1 MHVVRARG
9 RGARRAPREP
19 TGRPVDAH
27 TMARDVDDARDAGGA
42 RDARARGG
50 DDDGD
55 ALARWRRDA
64 SASASASASGRGR
77 GRGST
82 FARHSSR
89 DVAAA
94 AGAREDDDDD
104 DGRVGAGAGVD
115 RRVVLTGGVRRGD
128 DEGGRGR
135 EREGGRGHGRAV
147 RNFDEGDA
155 SRFGLLRDFDER
167 LAAVRAR
174 TREARADID
183 KIERWFSDTDRARA
197 DEGVGARE
205 EGAGRGNAENFLR
218 GIQTRARE
226 IDGLE
231 RGIRDE
237 YEHGMDD
244 DGRMRMINDSPSS
257 SLVVPPRTVLE
268 GKIHRPIPRRAGAAS
283 ASVEGTA
290 WTAGGR
296 NASMVAKAAAKARF
310 EFGSNAS
317 VYSVES
323 DSKMSAFKS
332 LSTREEGEVTELRH
346 LLEQASVRPPE
357 PQSVDGLS
365 TPPRIMGSPLRPPI
379 ARRSRTRTL
388 SEDFTR
394 NRPSMRMSQEFRHS
408 MRSHLTPVEHVAVE
422 AELER
427 AVRMSEIS
435 SEDLQTANEATATQY
450 LSNRASADEMTWRDM
465 TRADP

>member
-1 MHVVRARG
+1 
-9 RGARRAPREP
+9 
-19 TGRPVDAH
+19 
-27 TMARDVDDARDAGGA
+27 
-42 RDARARGG
+42 
-50 DDDGD
+50 
-55 ALARWRRDA
+55 
-64 SASASASASGRGR
+64 
-77 GRGST
+77 
-82 FARHSSR
+82 
-89 DVAAA
+89 
-94 AGAREDDDDD
+94 
-104 DGRVGAGAGVD
+104 
-115 RRVVLTGGVRRGD
+115 
-128 DEGGRGR
+128 
-135 EREGGRGHGRAV
+135 V

-183 KIERWFSDTDRARA
+183 KIERWFSDANRAREDA
-197 DEGVGARE
+197 GVGARE
-205 EGAGRGNAENFLR
+205 EGAGRGNAENFLA
-218 GIQTRARE
+218 GIQTRARAL
-226 IDGLE
+226 DGLE

-237 YEHGMDD
+237 YERGMDD
-244 DGRMRMINDSPSS
+244 DGRMSMINDSPSS
-257 SLVVPPRTVLE
+257 SLVVPPRAVF
-268 GKIHRPIPRRAGAAS
+268 GGRIHRPIPRRAGAAS

-290 WTAGGR
+290 WTAGAR
-296 NASMVAKAAAKARF
+296 NASMVAHTAAKARF
-310 EFGSNAS
+310 EFGSSES
-317 VYSVES
+317 VRSVDT

-332 LSTREEGEVTELRH
+332 LSTRDEGEVAELRH
-346 LLEQASVRPPE
+346 LLEQASVHAPE
-357 PQSVDGLS
+357 PQSVDGLR
-365 TPPRIMGSPLRPPI
+365 TPPRIMRSPLRPPI

-435 SEDLQTANEATATQY
+435 SEDLQTASEATATQY

>member
-1 MHVVRARG
+1 
-9 RGARRAPREP
+9 
-19 TGRPVDAH
+19 
-27 TMARDVDDARDAGGA
+27 MARDVDDARE
-42 RDARARGG
+42 ARARGG

-55 ALARWRRDA
+55 ALARWRRVA
-64 SASASASASGRGR
+64 SAGAGASASGRGR

-104 DGRVGAGAGVD
+104 GRDARGRAGASAGV
-115 RRVVLTGGVRRGD
+115 VVTGAFSRD
-128 DEGGRGR
+128 DDDDGR
-135 EREGGRGHGRAV
+135 EREGRRGHGRAM

-231 RGIRDE
+231 RGVRDE

-257 SLVVPPRTVLE
+257 SLVVPPRAVLE
-268 GKIHRPIPRRAGAAS
+268 GKIHRPIPRRAGAVS
-283 ASVEGTA
+283 TSVEGTA

-317 VYSVES
+317 VYSVET